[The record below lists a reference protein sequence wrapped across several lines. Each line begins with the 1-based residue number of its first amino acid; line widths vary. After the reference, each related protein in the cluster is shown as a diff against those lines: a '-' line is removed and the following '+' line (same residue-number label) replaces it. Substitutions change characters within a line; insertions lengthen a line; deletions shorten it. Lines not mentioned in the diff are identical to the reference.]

1 MILWV
6 EQVKLKLKHFSS
18 STYYVKQQVGNFLS
32 FCLSVCQLQEA
43 NLIDDKIIVY
53 FNYVCGLEVL

>member
-1 MILWV
+1 MLWV
-6 EQVKLKLKHFSS
+6 EQVKLKIKVFSS
-18 STYYVKQQVGNFLS
+18 STYHVKEQVGNLLS
-32 FCLSVCQLQEA
+32 FSLSVCQLQEA